1 MRTSKGQASLHTS
14 VHTLSVCASVD
25 VGTRA
30 TEPKAAPREQFTA
43 LKSTTCAMIAA
54 KTTRRHCQATPE
66 AQLAS
71 PRSQRLNAFDLS
83 PALLS
88 GTTHMMNM
96 SAAAPVSAPAAASAT
111 APSKTAM
118 MFMRASSKAQQ
129 DKGKDLS
136 VSIENLK
143 AELSG
148 LQWHA
153 IARFNAACCGWA
165 SSCGQ

>member
-1 MRTSKGQASLHTS
+1 
-14 VHTLSVCASVD
+14 
-25 VGTRA
+25 
-30 TEPKAAPREQFTA
+30 
-43 LKSTTCAMIAA
+43 
-54 KTTRRHCQATPE
+54 
-66 AQLAS
+66 
-71 PRSQRLNAFDLS
+71 
-83 PALLS
+83 
-88 GTTHMMNM
+88 MNM

-148 LQWHA
+148 LQLNGMQLLDSMRRVAAGLQVAAREGWYLRVWFRVFCQCA
-153 IARFNAACCGWA
+153 AKRLIAPL
-165 SSCGQ
+165 